1 MANSAW
7 SILVGVDFDTSNLK
21 RKLNQTLSEFNSKSK
36 IKLDASDIENAA
48 LTFNVANQIFRTSI
62 EIIESLV
69 QQVYELDSALIE
81 FQKVSD
87 LSGTSLDNYVAKLSD
102 MGKSVGRTTSE
113 MVEATTE
120 FRKNGFNNEDAA
132 QLGVIAS
139 MYQNVSDEAISAS
152 DSASFII
159 SQMIAFGI
167 EAENAEHI
175 IDAVNEVSNTYSV
188 SSAQLAT
195 NLGNM
200 SAVMSQTGA
209 SFEESLGMLTAITEV
224 TRNASKA
231 SRGLVSIGSRLIQIT
246 DENSSIGKT
255 LKETYEGLGIV
266 LFDDNQQLL
275 SSYEIFTQLAEI
287 WPTLDRN
294 TQNFIASNQAGTNQF
309 QNFSALMSNF
319 AHATEATGTAL
330 NSTGSAAEENSK
342 FMEGLE
348 AK

>member
-1 MANSAW
+1 M
-7 SILVGVDFDTSNLK
+7 
-21 RKLNQTLSEFNSKSK
+21 
-36 IKLDASDIENAA
+36 
-48 LTFNVANQIFRTSI
+48 
-62 EIIESLV
+62 
-69 QQVYELDSALIE
+69 
-81 FQKVSD
+81 
-87 LSGTSLDNYVAKLSD
+87 
-102 MGKSVGRTTSE
+102 
-113 MVEATTE
+113 E
-120 FRKNGFNNEDAA
+120 FRKNGFNDEDAA

-231 SRGLVSIGSRLIQIT
+231 SRGNKS
-246 DENSSIGKT
+246 
-255 LKETYEGLGIV
+255 
-266 LFDDNQQLL
+266 L
-275 SSYEIFTQLAEI
+275 SV
-287 WPTLDRN
+287 
-294 TQNFIASNQAGTNQF
+294 
-309 QNFSALMSNF
+309 
-319 AHATEATGTAL
+319 
-330 NSTGSAAEENSK
+330 
-342 FMEGLE
+342 
-348 AK
+348 